1 MSDLQQSISTER
13 ALELLTKPQRRQILH
28 QVADTPD
35 RTTVDQLKT
44 WLEPADSTRSD
55 EGDSGER
62 RGIELHHLHLP
73 KLQDA
78 GVIEYD
84 ASQGIVHQG
93 QQFQEVLSLLEV
105 IEGHREDTSTSTP
118 DSGLPR

>member
-13 ALELLTKPQRRQILH
+13 ALELLTKPQRRQILQ

-35 RTTVDQLKT
+35 RTPVDQLKT

-73 KLQDA
+73 KLQDE